1 MFTTIPK
8 NGNIEYESEAIRMI
22 DTQKLKNI
30 MAKNLRK
37 YINQKGVTQTDLAK
51 DLNIP
56 EMTMSNWLKAK
67 TYPRIDKIQILADYF
82 GIPRSALTEEAPL
95 NLHPVSPQTVRVP
108 ILGTIACGDPIH
120 VEENFS
126 GYRYESPDNL
136 PSGNLV
142 YLEAKGDSMEP
153 TIPNGSLVLIREQAE
168 VEYGEIAAVLV
179 RGDSEATLKRVK
191 RQSKTILL
199 MPDNPEH
206 EPIIVTK
213 DHPARIIGKA
223 IRFTQ
228 NL

>member
-1 MFTTIPK
+1 
-8 NGNIEYESEAIRMI
+8 MI

-37 YINQKGVTQTDLAK
+37 YITQRGVTQTDLAK

-67 TYPRIDKIQILADYF
+67 TYPRIDKIQMLADYF
-82 GIPRSALTEEAPL
+82 GVSRSALTEESPL
-95 NLHPVSPQTVRVP
+95 SLYSEFPQMVRVP

-120 VEENFS
+120 ADENYR
-126 GYRYESPDNL
+126 GYRYESPDQL
-136 PSGNLV
+136 PSGNLI
-142 YLEAKGDSMEP
+142 YLEAKGNSMEP
-153 TIPNGSLVLIREQAE
+153 TIPDGSLVLIREQSE

-179 RGDSEATLKRVK
+179 NGESEATLKRVRK
-191 RQSKTILL
+191 QRETILL

-206 EPIIVTK
+206 EPIIVIE
-213 DHPARIIGKA
+213 DNPPRIIGKA

>member
-1 MFTTIPK
+1 
-8 NGNIEYESEAIRMI
+8 MI
-22 DTQKLKNI
+22 DTQTLKNI

-37 YINQKGVTQTDLAK
+37 YINQKGITQTDLAK

-67 TYPRIDKIQILADYF
+67 TYPRIDKIQMLADYF
-82 GIPRSALTEEAPL
+82 GIPRSALTEETPL
-95 NLHPVSPQTVRVP
+95 NQHSVSPQTVRVP
-108 ILGTIACGDPIH
+108 ILGTIACGDPINA
-120 VEENFS
+120 EENYS

-142 YLEAKGDSMEP
+142 YLEAKGGSMEP
-153 TIPNGSLVLIREQAE
+153 TIPDGSLVLIREQCE

-179 RGDSEATLKRVK
+179 NGDTEATLKRVRK
-191 RQSKTILL
+191 QRKTILL

-206 EPIIVTK
+206 EPIIVTE
-213 DHPARIIGKA
+213 DNPARIIGKA